1 MKITK
6 TQLKQ
11 LIKEELGRVLNENE
25 SMTQDEPGVL
35 RIEGGSDFQ
44 DAIDGFEG
52 VRYFIGGQP
61 ITPNMI
67 EYDRISDAWDQM
79 GFLKPEYFLYLRGKY
94 RIDSVIDEL
103 QYPDQE
109 KFSSAEEYIEA
120 MRQKGKISRDSG
132 EELANKL
139 RMGG

>member
-1 MKITK
+1 
-6 TQLKQ
+6 
-11 LIKEELGRVLNENE
+11 
-25 SMTQDEPGVL
+25 MTQDEPGVL
-35 RIEGGSDFQ
+35 RIQPGSDHP
-44 DAIDGFEG
+44 DSYEEG
-52 VRYFIGGQP
+52 VKYFIGGQRISP
-61 ITPNMI
+61 RMI

-103 QYPDQE
+103 EFPQTD
-109 KFSSAEEYIEA
+109 KFGSAEEYIEA